1 MEAGWRTARASG
13 CWGGYP
19 VLERYVTGLERGYI
33 PTREDSQG
41 IPGRGKL
48 LDHHAGEERLS
59 SSKRGFWISIGLP
72 LQGTRSDLQ
81 TELPG
86 CAYLFVAG

>member
-1 MEAGWRTARASG
+1 M
-13 CWGGYP
+13 
-19 VLERYVTGLERGYI
+19 ERYVTGLERGYI

-48 LDHHAGEERLS
+48 LDHHAGEKTAGEESLS